1 MADILSPKIPKNFNC
16 ECCNYICSN
25 KKDFNKHLMT
35 RKHENTY
42 KGLTNADKKSPKIPN
57 FECDCGNTY
66 KHRQSLYKH
75 QKNCYTYQEENIPN
89 KIPSNNVSINTDI
102 DKELLVKMLLKN
114 QDVMEKMM
122 EIMPQIGNNSHNTN
136 SHNITNNQFNVNMF
150 LNDHCKNAMNL
161 TDFINSLPITNETY
175 DDTIEN
181 GLTKTITNMMLNGL
195 NELDILERPIHCTDA
210 SRKTLYVKDSD
221 KWERDNELL
230 HMVNAIK
237 ELSLKQRTMISKW
250 KDANQGWDTDDMLQS
265 KMTNL
270 VFNSMTQIETDE
282 KETSK
287 IIRTISK
294 KVYLDNEIK
303 KTYM

>member
-1 MADILSPKIPKNFNC
+1 
-16 ECCNYICSN
+16 
-25 KKDFNKHLMT
+25 MT

-75 QKNCYTYQEENIPN
+75 QKNCYTYQEENNPN
-89 KIPSNNVSINTDI
+89 KIPINNVSINTDI

-181 GLTKTITNMMLNGL
+181 GLTKTITNMLLTGL